1 MRRIPIKASILHSE
15 LRNRFMKNN
24 NISILFDVQELYYL
38 PQYLPVY
45 HEFLKRNKGNATFVF
60 HHGKFDKI
68 IESIIKSENLNHTWV
83 HSNVQANEFY
93 QNQKADWIF
102 FGNTFPFLDQIHEVS
117 KSIQLGHGIGPKS
130 SYYTKSD
137 TPTTVRFVEG
147 KYRTNRL
154 RNIYPDNNFV
164 NVGFAKLD
172 PILNGDMVG
181 LDLNALNLDPT
192 KKTMVYAPTFYPSSI
207 ERFPKNFP
215 KDFQDLNIMIKPH
228 YFSLSKDKY
237 KKQREL
243 LEHWSQYDNVYL
255 AKVDDYSLVPFM
267 ATADL
272 LMSDASSA
280 IIEFAALDK
289 PVIWCNFL
297 KLRWTYRG
305 IFSYRLKKRMDKDYN
320 QYSKI
325 AVRSDSYDILKKN
338 VKEQL
343 LNPASLSKDRLHY
356 ANKLAGSLDGKASE
370 RIIDY
375 LLENK

>member
-1 MRRIPIKASILHSE
+1 
-15 LRNRFMKNN
+15 
-24 NISILFDVQELYYL
+24 
-38 PQYLPVY
+38 
-45 HEFLKRNKGNATFVF
+45 
-60 HHGKFDKI
+60 
-68 IESIIKSENLNHTWV
+68 
-83 HSNVQANEFY
+83 
-93 QNQKADWIF
+93 
-102 FGNTFPFLDQIHEVS
+102 
-117 KSIQLGHGIGPKS
+117 
-130 SYYTKSD
+130 
-137 TPTTVRFVEG
+137 
-147 KYRTNRL
+147 
-154 RNIYPDNNFV
+154 
-164 NVGFAKLD
+164 
-172 PILNGDMVG
+172 MVG

-207 ERFPKNFP
+207 EKFPKNFP

-237 KKQREL
+237 KNQREL

-320 QYSKI
+320 EYSKI

>member
-1 MRRIPIKASILHSE
+1 M
-15 LRNRFMKNN
+15 NDKN
-24 NISILFDVQELYYL
+24 ITILFDVQELYYL

-45 HEFLKRNKGNATFVF
+45 HELLKRNQGHAAFVF

-68 IESIIKSENLNHTWV
+68 IEDIIELENLNHIWV
-83 HSNVQANEFY
+83 QNKSEANDY
-93 QNQKADWIF
+93 YKTKKVDWIF

-117 KSIQLGHGIGPKS
+117 KSIQLGHGVGPKS

-147 KYRTNRL
+147 EYRMNRL
-154 RNIYPDNNFV
+154 KSMYPDSNFV
-164 NVGFAKLD
+164 NVGFCKLD
-172 PILNGDMVG
+172 PILNGNG
-181 LDLNALNLDPT
+181 KKFDLKSLNLDPE
-192 KKTMVYAPTFYPSSI
+192 KKTIVYAPTFYPSSI

-215 KDFQDLNIMIKPH
+215 ENFQEFNIMIKPH
-228 YFSLSKDKY
+228 YFSLSKEKY

-255 AKVDDYSLVPFM
+255 AKVNDYSLVPFM

-305 IFSYRLKKRMDKDYN
+305 IFSYRFKKRMDRDYN
-320 QYSKI
+320 EYSKI
-325 AVRSDSYDILKKN
+325 AVRSDSYETLKNN
-338 VKEQL
+338 VKEQM
-343 LNPASLSKDRLHY
+343 LNPKSLSKNRLHY
-356 ANKLAGSLDGKASE
+356 ANKLAGSLDGRASK

-375 LLENK
+375 LLEKK